1 MTSSPEIKVTPHDAL
16 LPTPISIRVSGIAP
30 GVRVRLSSHLTDELG
45 VLWSAHGEFVADAT
59 GAIDVANAPSEA
71 GTYCGTDAA
80 GLLWSMQ
87 PPGGIDRRFQIE
99 ARHVMHTAGRPA
111 IDPLQPLN
119 IRLVAECSD
128 GQRAEGSLT
137 LRRLLDGID
146 VLPVRDGRL
155 RGLVFRHRERAR
167 PRGAIM
173 SLTGSGGG
181 VETSYAPVLA
191 SLGYDVLSLAYF
203 AYEDLPRTIA
213 SLPLEYFAEGFE
225 WMRRELGAKRTAVQG
240 ASRGGELTVALAS
253 YLPQYVDGAIAIVPM
268 YASSAG
274 WDPDGKGVGGP
285 SWTFEGREI
294 PWAEPQN
301 PLSLDDMRRL
311 ALDQPLGYA
320 ATPYYR
326 ADLDRPEVRTTCAFP
341 IERTRGRLLLISAI
355 DDQMWPCS
363 WGSDVVV
370 NRLRAK
376 GHQHPYQHLALPDT
390 GHWTPLP
397 NTITSFTQATYHSLG
412 KVLLACGGTP
422 QGTARSSRS
431 LWDGMVAH
439 YEAVFDQRH
448 GTLAVARSKPHNGAF
463 RLLEAP

>member
-1 MTSSPEIKVTPHDAL
+1 MASSARIDVTPDVAL
-16 LPTPISIRVSGIAP
+16 LPTPISIRASGFTRGA
-30 GVRVRLSSHLTDELG
+30 RVRISSHLTDEVG
-45 VLWSAHGEFVADAT
+45 IAWSAHGEFVADAA
-59 GAIDVANAPSEA
+59 GAIDVADAPSEA
-71 GTYCGTDAA
+71 GTYSGTDAA

-87 PPGGIDRRFQIE
+87 PPSGLDRRFQIE

-111 IDPLQPLN
+111 VDPLQPLR
-119 IRLVAECSD
+119 IRFVAECV
-128 GQRAEGSLT
+128 GGPRAEASLT

-155 RGLVFRHRERAR
+155 RGLVFRHRDRTRA
-167 PRGAIM
+167 RGAIM

-253 YLPQYVDGAIAIVPM
+253 YLPQYVDGAIGIVPM

-294 PWAEPQN
+294 PWAEPQD

-311 ALDQPLGYA
+311 AENLPLGYA

-326 ADLDRPEVRTTCAFP
+326 ADLDRPEVRAQCAFP
-341 IERTRGRLLLISAI
+341 IERTHGRLLLISAM

-376 GHQHPYQHLALPDT
+376 GHRHAFSHLALPDT

-397 NTITSFTQATYHSLG
+397 NTVTSFTQATYHSLG
-412 KVLLACGGTP
+412 KVMLACGGTP
-422 QGTARSSRS
+422 QGTARSSRT

-439 YEAVFDQRH
+439 YDAVFR
-448 GTLAVARSKPHNGAF
+448 
-463 RLLEAP
+463 

>member
-1 MTSSPEIKVTPHDAL
+1 MASTARLDVTPDVAL
-16 LPTPISIRVSGIAP
+16 LPTPISIRASGFAP
-30 GVRVRLSSHLTDELG
+30 GARVKISSHLTDELS
-45 VLWSAHGEFVADAT
+45 VAWSAHGEFVADAT
-59 GAIDVANAPSEA
+59 GAIDVAEAPSEA
-71 GTYCGTDAA
+71 GTYGGTDAA

-111 IDPLQPLN
+111 IDPLRPLD
-119 IRLVAECSD
+119 IRFVAECD
-128 GQRAEGSLT
+128 GGTRAEASLT
-137 LRRLLDGID
+137 LRRLLDGIE
-146 VLPVRDGRL
+146 VVPVRDGRL
-155 RGLVFRHRERAR
+155 RGLVFRHQDRSRA
-167 PRGAIM
+167 RGAIM

-294 PWAEPQN
+294 PWAEPQD

-311 ALDQPLGYA
+311 AEHLPLGYA

-326 ADLDRPEVRTTCAFP
+326 ADLDRPEVREKCAFP
-341 IERTRGRLLLISAI
+341 IERTHGRLLLISAI

-363 WGSDVVV
+363 WGSDVII
-370 NRLRAK
+370 NRLRAL
-376 GHQHPYQHLALPDT
+376 GHPHPYSHLALQDT

-397 NTITSFTQATYHSLG
+397 NTVTSFTQATYHSLG

-422 QGTARSSRS
+422 QGTARSSRTM
-431 LWDGMVAH
+431 WEGMVAH
-439 YEAVFDQRH
+439 YEAVF
-448 GTLAVARSKPHNGAF
+448 A
-463 RLLEAP
+463 